1 MSCRAAEIESRHN
14 ILDTVKI
21 NIDGRDIN
29 TQAGSTVLQ
38 AALDAGIYI
47 PHLCYHPD
55 LEPIGACRLCIVEI
69 EGTEGLPT
77 SCSTPA
83 SDGMVVRTTSEKITR
98 RRRLAMELLLAGH
111 PQDCDT
117 CNKYLNCELQALK
130 QYIIKD
136 ELSVRL
142 RTKLLPITRSNPL
155 FLHEPDKCVVCGR
168 CVRAC
173 QDLRG
178 VGVLLYKKG
187 TRETYTGTAAD
198 LPLADAGCRFCGACA
213 EVCPTGAI
221 QDKEAVGSGRKRR
234 AALIPCRYTCP
245 AEIDVPRYIRY
256 IREGNYPAAVAVIRE
271 KVPFPEV
278 LGYVCNSPC
287 EDVCRRGEVN
297 EAMSIKELKR
307 FTAANDEEN
316 IWQENS
322 AKKPDTGKKV
332 AIIGSGPAG
341 MTAAYYLAN
350 QGHAV
355 TVYESLPLAGGMMR
369 FGIPEYRLPKDI
381 LDKEIQV
388 IKNKGV
394 KILTGTYVESTEAL
408 LGEGYDAVLAVIGTH
423 RGQTLPIPDA
433 DSDGVLIGIGMLR
446 DVSLGKSVRIGKKV
460 VVLGGGNVAFD
471 CARVARRLGGE
482 LVQIACLECR
492 EDMPATEDEIKQAEE
507 EGIIVHPSRTSTR
520 IITENGVVRGVEFLE
535 VESFSFD
542 ENKRAVIRIR
552 ENSNFTLEADTVI
565 FAIGQRPLIPE
576 GFGVDIMENGHIQL
590 DPFTQTAGRDGVFA
604 TGDAVHGTATVI
616 QAIASGRKAAIAIDK
631 YLGGSGIIDEKL
643 APVEEAETCLG
654 PMEGFAYLP
663 RCEETYVTAEE
674 RLGNFRKIINDFDEE
689 TVHNESERCLQCDL
703 RLKIKSVEFWSSYS
717 Q

>member
-1 MSCRAAEIESRHN
+1 MSCRTVITERRHS
-14 ILDTVKI
+14 ILDTVTI
-21 NIDGRDIN
+21 NIDGREIDAQ
-29 TQAGSTVLQ
+29 TGSMVLK

-69 EGTEGLPT
+69 DGTEGLPT
-77 SCSTPA
+77 SCSTPV

-117 CNKYLNCELQALK
+117 CSKYLNCELQALK

-178 VGVLLYKKG
+178 VGVLFYKKEN
-187 TRETYTGTAAD
+187 RETCTGTAAD

-221 QDKEAVGSGRKRR
+221 QDKEAPGTGRKRR

-245 AEIDVPRYIRY
+245 AEIDVPRYIRF
-256 IREGNYPAAVAVIRE
+256 IREGNYSAAAAVIRE

-278 LGYVCNSPC
+278 LGYICNGPC

-307 FTAANDEEN
+307 FAAANDEEN

-322 AKKPDTGKKV
+322 EKKPDTGKKV

-341 MTAAYYLAN
+341 LTAAYYLAN

-355 TVYESLPLAGGMMR
+355 TVYESEPFAGGMMR

-381 LDKEIQV
+381 LDKEIEV
-388 IKNKGV
+388 IRNKGV
-394 KILTGTYVESTEAL
+394 EILTDRYIESTEAL
-408 LGEGYDAVLAVIGTH
+408 LEDGYDAVLAAIGTH
-423 RGQTLPIPDA
+423 LGQILPILEED
-433 DSDGVLIGIGMLR
+433 DEGIIVGIDMLR
-446 DVSLGKSVRIGKKV
+446 DVSLGEKVNIGKKV

-507 EGIIVHPSRTSTR
+507 EGVVVHPSRTSTR
-520 IITENGVVRGVEFLE
+520 IITEDRVATGVEFLE

-542 ENKRAVIRIR
+542 ENKKAVIEVRD
-552 ENSNFTLEADTVI
+552 NSYVTLEADTVI
-565 FAIGQRPLIPE
+565 FAIGQRPFIPE
-576 GFGVDIMENGHIQL
+576 GFGVDRTENGHIQL
-590 DPFTQTAGRDGVFA
+590 DPFTQTAGKEEVFA
-604 TGDAVHGTATVI
+604 AGDAVHGTATVI

-643 APVEEAETCLG
+643 APVEEPETCLG

-663 RCEETYVTAEE
+663 RCEEIYIPAEE
-674 RLGNFRKIINDFDEE
+674 RLGNFRKIVKDIDTE
-689 TVHNESERCLQCDL
+689 TANNESERCLQCDL
-703 RLKIKSVEFWSSYS
+703 RLKIKSVEFWSSYN

>member
-1 MSCRAAEIESRHN
+1 MSCRSAGIESRYS

-29 TQAGSTVLQ
+29 AQAGSTVLQ

-69 EGTEGLPT
+69 DGMEGLPT
-77 SCSTPA
+77 SCSTPVL
-83 SDGMVVRTTSEKITR
+83 DGMVVRTTSEKITR

-111 PQDCDT
+111 PQDCET

-136 ELSVRL
+136 ELKVRL

-178 VGVLLYKKG
+178 VGVLFYKKG
-187 TRETYTGTAAD
+187 NRETYTGTAAD
-198 LPLADAGCRFCGACA
+198 LPLADASCRFCGACA

-221 QDKEAVGSGRKRR
+221 QDKEAPGTGRKRR

-245 AEIDVPRYIRY
+245 AEIDVPRYIRF

-271 KVPFPEV
+271 KVPFPGV

-307 FTAANDEEN
+307 FAAANDEEN
-316 IWQENS
+316 TWLEKS
-322 AKKPDTGKKV
+322 VKKPDTGKKV

-341 MTAAYYLAN
+341 LTAAYYLAN

-355 TVYESLPLAGGMMR
+355 TVYESHPLAGGMMR
-369 FGIPEYRLPKDI
+369 LGIPEYRLPKDI
-381 LDKEIQV
+381 LDREIEV

-394 KILTGTYVESTEAL
+394 EIVTGAYIKSTEAL
-408 LGEGYDAVLAVIGTH
+408 LEEGYDAVLVAIGTQQ
-423 RGQTLPIPDA
+423 GQILPIVGEDEE
-433 DSDGVLIGIGMLR
+433 GILVGLDMLR
-446 DVSLGKSVRIGKKV
+446 EVSLGENVSIGKKV

-492 EDMPATEDEIKQAEE
+492 EDMPATEDEIRQAEE
-507 EGIIVHPSRTSTR
+507 EGILVYPSRTSTR
-520 IITENGVVRGVEFLE
+520 LITEDRVVTGVEFLE

-542 ENKRAVIRIR
+542 ENKRAVIEVR
-552 ENSNFTLEADTVI
+552 ENSHVTLEADTVI
-565 FAIGQRPLIPE
+565 FAIGQRPIIPE
-576 GFGVDIMENGHIQL
+576 GFGVDRMDNGHIQL
-590 DPFTQTAGRDGVFA
+590 DPFTQTAGREGVFA
-604 TGDAVHGTATVI
+604 AGDAVHGTATVI

-643 APVEEAETCLG
+643 APAEEAETCLG

-663 RCEETYVTAEE
+663 RCEETYIPAEE
-674 RLGNFRKIINDFDEE
+674 RLGNFRKIIKDIDGE
-689 TVHNESERCLQCDL
+689 TANNESERCLQCDL
-703 RLKIKSVEFWSSYS
+703 RLKIKSVEFWSSYT

>member
-1 MSCRAAEIESRHN
+1 MSCRSAEIESRN
-14 ILDTVKI
+14 SIVDTVTI
-21 NIDGRDIN
+21 NIDGRVIDAQ
-29 TQAGSTVLQ
+29 TGSTVLQ
-38 AALDAGIYI
+38 ATLDAGIYI

-55 LEPIGACRLCIVEI
+55 LEPIGACRLCIIEI
-69 EGTEGLPT
+69 DGMEGLPT
-77 SCSTPA
+77 SCSTPV
-83 SDGMVVRTTSEKITR
+83 SDGMVIRTTSEKITR

-136 ELSVRL
+136 ELKVRL

-173 QDLRG
+173 QDLRR
-178 VGVLLYKKG
+178 VGVLFYKKG
-187 TRETYTGTAAD
+187 NKETYTGTAAD
-198 LPLADAGCRFCGACA
+198 LPLSDAGCRFCGACA

-221 QDKEAVGSGRKRR
+221 QDKEAAGTGRKRR

-245 AEIDVPRYIRY
+245 AEIDVPRYIRF

-287 EDVCRRGEVN
+287 EDVCRRREVN
-297 EAMSIKELKR
+297 EVISIKELKR
-307 FTAANDEEN
+307 FAAANDEEN
-316 IWQENS
+316 TWQDNS
-322 AKKPDTGKKV
+322 VIKPDTGKKV

-341 MTAAYYLAN
+341 LTAAYYLAN

-355 TVYESLPLAGGMMR
+355 TVYESQPLAGGMMR

-381 LDKEIQV
+381 LDKEIEV
-388 IKNKGV
+388 IENKGV
-394 KILTGTYVESTEAL
+394 EIITDTHIESTEKL
-408 LGEGYDAVLAVIGTH
+408 LGEGYDAVLAAIGTH
-423 RGQTLPIPDA
+423 RGQTLPIPGA
-433 DSDGVLIGIGMLR
+433 DSEGVIIGIEMLR
-446 DVSLGKSVRIGKKV
+446 DVSLGKNVSIEKKV

-482 LVQIACLECR
+482 LVQIACLEYR

-507 EGIIVHPSRTSTR
+507 EGIIVHPSQTSTR
-520 IITENGVVRGVEFLE
+520 IITENGLVKGVEFLE

-542 ENKRAVIRIR
+542 ENKKAVIEVR
-552 ENSNFTLEADTVI
+552 ENSHVTLEADTVI
-565 FAIGQRPLIPE
+565 FAIGQRPIIPE

-590 DPFTQTAGRDGVFA
+590 DPFTQTAGREGVFA
-604 TGDAVHGTATVI
+604 SGDAVHGTATVI
-616 QAIASGRKAAIAIDK
+616 QAVASGRKTAIAIDK

-643 APVEEAETCLG
+643 APAEEPETCLG

-663 RCEETYVTAEE
+663 RCQETYVPAQE
-674 RLGNFRKIINDFDEE
+674 RLGNFRKIVKDIDEE
-689 TVHNESERCLQCDL
+689 TANSESERCLQCDL
-703 RLKIKSVEFWSSYS
+703 RLKIKSVEFWSSYT